1 LLWIPQVLSNGLKR
15 GQEATMARINE
26 HVRRLVLYFS
36 WAYMAWFGNRAVH
49 GQQPPD
55 GDRVEINLAGPR
67 APDDARPVVGAYYY
81 PWYGVSDRP
90 VERDWVNLLRQKL
103 VPPQAPRAGPYRSD
117 DPAVIADHIG
127 QSRQAGLDF
136 WALSWWGPGSTTDR
150 TIREAILKH
159 PDAGQLRY
167 AVLYESTGRLGRF
180 SRPRYGSFVDDVLY
194 LREHVFSDP
203 NYLKINGRPV
213 FFIYLTREYFRN
225 RGHEEL
231 AALRERVPEIYIV
244 GDDVF
249 GPNYRAEWAEQFDA
263 VTAYDVYGQS
273 TGIHKATRRAVRTLA
288 DNYAAAREAAN
299 SGGAAFIPAVAP
311 GYNDTAVR
319 DGHPGTPR
327 YLVDEPESR
336 EGDLF
341 RALIREAALPN
352 LDARCG
358 RLMMVTS
365 FNEWYEDTQIEA
377 TAGTS
382 ETTSLDNSASQ
393 KDFAG
398 GDRYVDYGGLYL
410 DILNETTRLAST
422 PDAQFSVAVENAR
435 RGDLEAA
442 LAALEPVLAA
452 ANLDPALRQRAA
464 ALAARLLHVRGVEHF
479 RHGRIAESV
488 ADFDRE
494 VEYEPSRAAE
504 HWQRGIAYYYL
515 EEFEKGARQ
524 FELHRT
530 VNPQDVENAAWHFLC
545 VVRSQ
550 GGSVEAA
557 REGLIPVSRDERL
570 PMAQV
575 QQLFA
580 GTLKPEDVRAV
591 GAQAGDAAEFYADL
605 YVGLY
610 YEAMG
615 NREESLRLIQRA
627 VANPAAEGNYM
638 GDVARV
644 HVALRSE
651 VTVAPTADPGP
662 TNDGD

>member
-1 LLWIPQVLSNGLKR
+1 MSSPNKRALWKTLGVVSLALAMCDG
-15 GQEATMARINE
+15 GAAC
-26 HVRRLVLYFS
+26 
-36 WAYMAWFGNRAVH
+36 A
-49 GQQPPD
+49 QQASD
-55 GDRVEINLAGPR
+55 GGSVEINLPTR
-67 APDDARPVVGAYYY
+67 RTSDDARPVVGAYYY

-90 VERDWVNLLRQKL
+90 VERDWVSLLRQKL
-103 VPPQAPRAGPYRSD
+103 VPPQAPRAGLYRSD
-117 DPAVIADHIG
+117 DPAVITDHIA

-136 WALSWWGPGSTTDR
+136 WALSWWGPDTATDR

-180 SRPRYGSFVDDVLY
+180 NRPRYSSFVDDVLY

-225 RGHEEL
+225 RGHDEL

-249 GPNYRAEWAEQFDA
+249 GPNYRAEWAEPFDA

-288 DNYAAAREAAN
+288 ENYAQARAAAN
-299 SGGAAFIPAVAP
+299 SGGAGFIPAVAP

-352 LDARCG
+352 LDARGG

-382 ETTSLDNSASQ
+382 ETTSIDNSASQ
-393 KDFAG
+393 QDFAG
-398 GDRYVDYGGLYL
+398 GDRYEDYGSLYL
-410 DILNETTRLAST
+410 DILNEATQIASV
-422 PDAQFSVAVENAR
+422 PDEQFNVAVESAR

-442 LAALEPVLAA
+442 LAAIEPVLAA
-452 ANLDPALRQRAA
+452 SDLNPALRQRAG
-464 ALAARLLHVRGVEHF
+464 ALAARLLHARGVERF
-479 RHGRIAESV
+479 RKGRIAESV

-494 VEYEPSRAAE
+494 VAYEPSRAAE

-515 EEFEKGARQ
+515 EEYEKGARQ
-524 FELHRT
+524 FQLHRT

-545 VVRSQ
+545 VARSP
-550 GGSVEAA
+550 GGSVESA
-557 REGLIPVSRDERL
+557 REGLIPVSRDERV
-570 PMAQV
+570 PMAEV

-580 GTLKPEDVRAV
+580 GTLKPEDVLAA
-591 GAQAGDAAEFYADL
+591 GAQAGGAAEFYADL

-610 YEAMG
+610 HEAME
-615 NREESLRLIQRA
+615 NREESFRLIARA
-627 VANPAAEGNYM
+627 AESAASEGNYM

-644 HVALRSE
+644 HLALRGE
-651 VTVAPTADPGP
+651 GEAAAAADSGAD
-662 TNDGD
+662 NGGN

>member
-1 LLWIPQVLSNGLKR
+1 MRSTNERTLWKAVRVAVAVLAMCDG
-15 GQEATMARINE
+15 GAAC
-26 HVRRLVLYFS
+26 
-36 WAYMAWFGNRAVH
+36 A
-49 GQQPPD
+49 QQASGGD
-55 GDRVEINLAGPR
+55 GIEINLPER
-67 APDDARPVVGAYYY
+67 RTTDDARPVVGAYYY

-103 VPPQAPRAGPYRSD
+103 VPPQAPRAGLYRSD
-117 DPAVIADHIG
+117 DPAVIADHIV

-136 WALSWWGPGSTTDR
+136 WALSWWGPDTATDR
-150 TIREAILKH
+150 TIREAILGH
-159 PDAGQLRY
+159 PEAGQLRY

-180 SRPRYGSFVDDVLY
+180 NRPRYGSFVDDVLY
-194 LREHVFSDP
+194 LREHMFSDP

-213 FFIYLTREYFRN
+213 LFIYLTREYFRN

-231 AALRERVPEIYIV
+231 AALRERIPEIYVV

-249 GPNYRAEWAEQFDA
+249 GPDYRSEWAEQFDA

-273 TGIHKATRRAVRTLA
+273 TGIHRATRRAVRTLA
-288 DNYAAAREAAN
+288 DNYAQARKAAN
-299 SGGAAFIPAVAP
+299 AGGAAFIPAVAP

-327 YLVDEPESR
+327 YLVDEPQSQ

-341 RALIREAALPN
+341 RALVREAAIPN

-377 TAGTS
+377 TAGTE
-382 ETTSLDNSASQ
+382 ETTAIDNSPSGR
-393 KDFAG
+393 DYAG

-410 DILNETTRLAST
+410 DILSETTGIVGDAG
-422 PDAQFSVAVENAR
+422 AQFDKATESAR
-435 RGDLEAA
+435 RGKLDEA
-442 LAALEPVLAA
+442 LAALESLLTG
-452 ANLDPALRQRAA
+452 ANLDAASRQRAREF
-464 ALAARLLHVRGVEHF
+464 AARLLHARGVEHF
-479 RHGRIAESV
+479 RNARIAESV

-494 VEYEPSRAAE
+494 VELEPARAAE

-515 EEFEKGARQ
+515 EEYEKGAGQ

-545 VVRSQ
+545 VARAP
-550 GGSVEAA
+550 GGSTEAA
-557 REGLIPVSRDERL
+557 RKNLINVSRDERI
-570 PMAQV
+570 PMAEV
-575 QQLFA
+575 QRMFGGALR
-580 GTLKPEDVRAV
+580 PEDVLAA
-591 GAQAGDAAEFYADL
+591 GARVGDAAAFYADL

-610 YEAMG
+610 FEALG
-615 NREESLRLIQRA
+615 HHEESLRLIKRA
-627 VANPAAEGNYM
+627 AENPAAEGNYM

-644 HVALRSE
+644 HTALRSKADA
-651 VTVAPTADPGP
+651 TAPANPADAS
-662 TNDGD
+662 DGGSAR